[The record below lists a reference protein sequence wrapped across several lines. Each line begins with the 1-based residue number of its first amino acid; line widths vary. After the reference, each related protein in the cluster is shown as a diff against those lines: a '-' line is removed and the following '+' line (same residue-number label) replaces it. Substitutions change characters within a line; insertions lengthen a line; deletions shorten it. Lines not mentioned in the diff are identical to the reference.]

1 MKKFYA
7 ILLGFTAV
15 LLAATAAY
23 FSVFGL
29 SKLFIGASISVIIM
43 AGTLEF
49 SKIIIVS
56 FLHQYWNKL
65 AKGLKSY
72 LLIGTVVLMVVTSI
86 GIYGFLSSAYSKSS
100 ADIKKMDGDI
110 ELLDSKIKIKTEE
123 KVRLDEQIK
132 TKNDRIVSLTNLRES
147 QETRLDSLYQ
157 KGWLNSAKQTEL
169 VISDA
174 NKNIES
180 LNAEIS
186 DINIKIE
193 SVNDS
198 ISKYETIKI
207 ETANGNLAGEV
218 GPLKYIAKLTG
229 SNMDKVV
236 NWLILLLIL
245 VFDPLAVALV
255 ISTSSMIKMIKE
267 EDSEK
272 SNDNN
277 KLNLIEENIVEVA
290 STGIV
295 ENSTIEAVENIEE
308 PLNKENDT
316 ELTEMFNEVVESL
329 IDNAVVEETNEPL
342 TKTFD
347 EAVVEEINEPLTK
360 NTEESIIKTE
370 DVVIINEKSTKHSL
384 YLNLLNLLY
393 ENGKKAIGEEIIS
406 YSDLRK
412 SIEAINPELSEKDIK
427 DFLLVC
433 NLFKITEFENGIGRF
448 GKDFN
453 EASFLMSKV

>member
-56 FLHQYWNKL
+56 FLHQYWSKL

-110 ELLDSKIKIKTEE
+110 ELLDSKVKIKTEE
-123 KVRLDEQIK
+123 KGRLDEQIK
-132 TKNDRIVSLTNLRES
+132 TKNNRVVSLTNLRES

-186 DINIKIE
+186 DINTKIE

-207 ETANGNLAGEV
+207 ETANGDLAGEV

-267 EDSEK
+267 DDSEK
-272 SNDNN
+272 NNDNN
-277 KLNLIEENIVEVA
+277 KLNLTEENIVETT
-290 STGIV
+290 STDIT

-308 PLNKENDT
+308 SLNKEDDT
-316 ELTEMFNEVVESL
+316 ESTETFDEVVEPS
-329 IDNAVVEETNEPL
+329 IDNVVVEEASEPL
-342 TKTFD
+342 IEDVK
-347 EAVVEEINEPLTK
+347 EPIVK
-360 NTEESIIKTE
+360 AE

-393 ENGKKAIGEEIIS
+393 ENGKKTIGEEIIS
-406 YSDLRK
+406 YSDLKK

-433 NLFKITEFENGIGRF
+433 NLFKITEFENGVGRF

-453 EASFLMSKV
+453 EASFLISKV